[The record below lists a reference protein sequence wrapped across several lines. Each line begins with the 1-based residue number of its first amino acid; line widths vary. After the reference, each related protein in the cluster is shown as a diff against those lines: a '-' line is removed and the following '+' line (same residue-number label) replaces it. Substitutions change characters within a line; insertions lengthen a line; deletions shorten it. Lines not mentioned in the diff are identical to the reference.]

1 MNSDYNVAVHALV
14 FLQHKKEPLT
24 SKELADNICTN
35 ASRVR
40 RVMAKLVGTGIIST
54 KEGSKDGGFA
64 LALEADKIDLAKI
77 AQALQVEFVQTRWES
92 GDPHK
97 ECVIASGMGALL
109 EDIYSRMDQECYQ
122 YLKSITISDLEK
134 KLSNHH
140 RGTKG
145 TKK

>member
-14 FLQHKKEPLT
+14 FLQHKKEPLN

-40 RVMAKLVGTGIIST
+40 RVMAKLVGSGIIST
-54 KEGSKDGGFA
+54 KEGSKEGGFA
-64 LALEADKIDLAKI
+64 LALPADKIDLAKV
-77 AQALQVEFVQTRWES
+77 AKTLNVDFVETKWES

-109 EDIYSRMDQECYQ
+109 EDIYQRMDQECYR
-122 YLKSITISDLEK
+122 YLKNITIADLEN
-134 KLSNHH
+134 KLTNRQS
-140 RGTKG
+140 GTKG

>member
-24 SKELADNICTN
+24 SKALADNICTN

-40 RVMAKLVGTGIIST
+40 RVMAKLVGTGIIVT

-64 LALEADKIDLAKI
+64 LAISADRIDLAKL
-77 AQALQVEFVQTRWES
+77 AEALQVDFVKTRWES

-109 EDIYSRMDQECYQ
+109 EDIYSRMDQECYR
-122 YLKSITISDLEK
+122 YLKSITIADLEK
-134 KLSNHH
+134 KLSNHQG
-140 RGTKG
+140 GTKG
-145 TKK
+145 TIK